1 MLPNH
6 TFIENLENIQPFES
20 LTSVMLCECILN
32 DQNLATESKKYLIIF
47 FKQKVDMLHENSL
60 DLGILHSMNVSGYPH
75 NSEKGNIWRSETW
88 GF

>member
-6 TFIENLENIQPFES
+6 TFIENQENIQPFES

-47 FKQKVDMLHENSL
+47 KTESWYVAWK
-60 DLGILHSMNVSGYPH
+60 
-75 NSEKGNIWRSETW
+75 
-88 GF
+88 

>member
-1 MLPNH
+1 
-6 TFIENLENIQPFES
+6 
-20 LTSVMLCECILN
+20 
-32 DQNLATESKKYLIIF
+32 
-47 FKQKVDMLHENSL
+47 MLHENSL